1 MLSIVDASQKSNI
14 SSAVTFLLR
23 TLKSKYTFPSTAIS
37 TAMSGKYLYPGVN
50 LDLRHCLQIDTGLY
64 PLAAHDECWGADS
77 KLLPVREVFMMVLMD
92 RLSDKVDWDKKVFDE
107 EIVAKWR
114 KEALEQPEDKLF
126 SQLVEGTNGDKVPMP
141 RARIMSERAFDY
153 CIKELRQKAAHFQR
167 TGLIP
172 TLDSAGNTI
181 VKSDTV
187 VTPELQKELRAAF
200 DQLRADQESDVDWH
214 PRSDEKVQDLVHP
227 SLYPLVYGKSNFF
240 QEEVVGV
247 SDAIELWAGK
257 GKTLPEARK
266 SDVRPGGEILA
277 EYWSDKY
284 QWLPANLAF
293 QEDGT
298 VKFTS
303 YINNLH
309 PNKYP
314 SIYRTIEKLI
324 DVAVPAWDQLLNLQD
339 FYPEKRPPAA
349 GRQQSRFSVPQS
361 GSDEDDSLWEPFSAD
376 VLAQNDVELTEDEW
390 SDLKYTRKYEAEQE
404 GGETSTEKSEDG
416 ENDED
421 ADDVREI
428 KWKNIR
434 DPVLPEPDD
443 ETEVDY
449 LCQESIRKKFKD
461 NGLQVIVKM
470 ATIELTP
477 EKPDFP
483 VGGWH
488 VEGQM
493 NERICATAL
502 FYLDSENVTPSHLS
516 FRMQTS
522 YDQDE
527 LQAIAGQDQYQW
539 LGRVYGT
546 GLGPSSDGSSSC
558 LQHYGSAETRQG
570 RLLAFPN
577 VFHHRVSPFKLQD
590 PTKPGHRRFIALW
603 LIDPHQ
609 RIISTGNVPPQQQ
622 NWWADA
628 VFGADANTGNMPPEL
643 LELLAEHGPAK
654 KPQKQGGGQT
664 ASRKLPAEIMEM
676 VRKNGVA
683 PQGLMTAEEARHH
696 REELMKVRSRFH
708 EKADEVWEG
717 AEYFFCEH

>member
-1 MLSIVDASQKSNI
+1 
-14 SSAVTFLLR
+14 
-23 TLKSKYTFPSTAIS
+23 
-37 TAMSGKYLYPGVN
+37 MSHEYPGIN
-50 LDLRHCLQIDTGLY
+50 IDLRYYNNHGPIY
-64 PLAAHDECWGADS
+64 PIGAHGNCFGANS
-77 KLLPVREVFMMVLMD
+77 ELLPVREVFMMVLMD
-92 RLSDKVDWDKKVFDE
+92 RLSDKVGWHKKVFDE
-107 EIVAKWR
+107 EIVSKWR

-126 SQLVEGTNGDKVPMP
+126 SQVVEAKGGGIKVSMP
-141 RARIMSERAFDY
+141 RTRIISEAAFDY
-153 CIKELRQKAAHFQR
+153 CIKELREKAAHFQR

-187 VTPELQKELRAAF
+187 VTPELQKDLRSAF
-200 DQLRADQESDVDWH
+200 DQLRADQASDVDWH

-227 SLYPLVYGKSNFF
+227 SMYPLIFGKSNFF

-257 GKTLPEARK
+257 GEPARARK
-266 SDVRPGGEILA
+266 SDSLDPNRSYGQEGDGIPLEF
-277 EYWSDKY
+277 WSDTY

-309 PNKYP
+309 PKKYP

-324 DVAVPAWDQLLNLQD
+324 DTAIPAWDQFLYVHSYSPN
-339 FYPEKRPPAA
+339 KPPRA
-349 GRQQSRFSVPQS
+349 GRQVSRFSVPES
-361 GSDEDDSLWEPFSAD
+361 GNDEDDALWEPYNAE
-376 VLAQNDVELTEDEW
+376 VQAQNNYELTESDWEQIKEERIYNWRDE
-390 SDLKYTRKYEAEQE
+390 DREM
-404 GGETSTEKSEDG
+404 GVEKPEDG
-416 ENDED
+416 ERDEE
-421 ADDVREI
+421 ADDVREF
-428 KWKNIR
+428 KWKQIR
-434 DPVLPEPDD
+434 DPVLPEPDS
-443 ETEVDY
+443 EEEVNY
-449 LCQESIRKKFKD
+449 LFQQSIREKFKD
-461 NGLQVIVKM
+461 SGLQVIVKM

-483 VGGWH
+483 MGGWH

-516 FRMQTS
+516 FRMQTT

-527 LQAIAGQDQYQW
+527 LQGIAGQNEYHW
-539 LGRVYGT
+539 LERVYGT
-546 GLGPSSDGSSSC
+546 QLSQSSDGASAC

-622 NWWADA
+622 DWWADA
-628 VFGADANTGNMPPEL
+628 VFGNGTDANTGNMPPEI
-643 LELLAEHGPAK
+643 LELLAERGPAK
-654 KPQKQGGGQT
+654 KSQKQDGGQT
-664 ASRKLPAEIMEM
+664 PGRKLPTEIMEM

-683 PQGLMTAEEARHH
+683 TQGLMTVEEARHH

-708 EKADEVWEG
+708 EKSEQEWEG
-717 AEYFFCEH
+717 VEYFFCEH